1 MKDTQI
7 FMDYKKVYDLFSGDS
22 NKDINYNQKISDQ
35 KFEVDI
41 MKKDFLS
48 DVWFN
53 VPFILIA
60 AGHFEVGDRHYTKR
74 TKRNYYEII
83 YTVSGQGQVYINGKN
98 VECLPNTVLLI
109 DCNIPHVFSVKKG
122 EKWEYKHIHFI
133 ANGVAKNIAERAM
146 FDIFV
151 DNGAVNDL
159 FVDIFKKLHHINADT
174 HYLLSHD
181 VSAILTNLIRMQ
193 AEYSFAN
200 PQEELVKRAAEYI
213 HKHYME
219 KISINDLAKSGF
231 ISPYHFIRLFKKYYG
246 VPPYNYLVEYRLK
259 KAQHFFMQQKSV
271 KEVARACGFS
281 STNSLSRAFEKHF
294 GVYPSE
300 YRDAIQKVDPAV
312 DLIEIDKEN

>member
-1 MKDTQI
+1 MKETQI
-7 FMDYKKVYDLFSGDS
+7 FMDYKKVYDLFSGES
-22 NKDINYNQKISDQ
+22 NKEITYNQKNADL

-48 DVWFN
+48 DVWFD

-74 TKRNYYEII
+74 TKKNFYEII
-83 YTVSGQGQVYINGKN
+83 YTVSGQGIVNINGKTI
-98 VECLPNTVLLI
+98 ECLPNTVLLI
-109 DCNIPHVFSVKKG
+109 DCNTPHVFSVKKG
-122 EKWEYKHIHFI
+122 ETWEYKHIHFI
-133 ANGVAKNIAERAM
+133 ANGVSKNVAERARLEIV
-146 FDIFV
+146 FDI
-151 DNGAVNDL
+151 GTVNDL
-159 FVDIFKKLHHINADT
+159 FVDIFTMLHHINADT
-174 HYLLSHD
+174 HYLLSHS
-181 VSAILTNLIRMQ
+181 VSAILTNLISMQ
-193 AEYSFAN
+193 FKYSFSN

-219 KISINDLAKSGF
+219 KINITQLAKDGF
-231 ISPYHFIRLFKKYYG
+231 VSPYHFIRLFKKYYG

-300 YRDAIQKVDPAV
+300 YRDAIQKIDPTV
-312 DLIEIDKEN
+312 DLIEIDEEN